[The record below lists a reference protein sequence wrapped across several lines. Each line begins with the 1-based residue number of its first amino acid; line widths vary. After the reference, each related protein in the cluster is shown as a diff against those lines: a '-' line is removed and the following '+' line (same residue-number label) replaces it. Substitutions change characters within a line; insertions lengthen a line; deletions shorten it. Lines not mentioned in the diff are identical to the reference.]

1 MGVPSFY
8 RWLVKKYPN
17 TVANAIEEEGD
28 EAGGGS
34 SVVDSRSSRP
44 NPNGFEFDNLYLDMN
59 AIIHPCFHPV
69 DHPTPPTTF
78 QEVFDNIRDYID
90 HLFCIV
96 RPRKLLYMAIDG
108 VAPRAK
114 MNQQRSRRFR
124 TSKDNEIAEAE
135 ERKLRTEF
143 EMAGKPVLP
152 KQESEVSDSNI
163 ITPGTEFMDEL
174 SKDLKLY
181 INQRLETDAGW
192 KKIKVILS
200 DSNVPG
206 EGEHKIT
213 SFIRLQRASP
223 GYDPNTRHCLYGL
236 DADLIMLALATHELH
251 FSILREVCDIQEQQ
265 PHLAIETSLNKAE
278 PSSLTCRGPLK
289 QQNSAPM
296 KQHYQFLHIWI
307 LREYLQLDLTI
318 SEHPSHVK
326 IDLERLIDDF
336 IFICLF
342 TGNDFL
348 PHMPTLEIHEGA
360 IDLLMHVYVKEFKNL
375 GGYLVDMQWAGYEKG
390 RFVRLKRVEKF
401 ILSIGAYEEKIFKK
415 RSEIQD
421 RKLKRLLPQY
431 SDDKEEEQE
440 QEQERGPGVE
450 LQHCAAKGKAPT
462 SQKIVIEAIE
472 SPVSSKGTTQS
483 TNTSEILQNTRE
495 LKEKLKSCIQDRSDL
510 FKNGNFTAN
519 RVKLGVKGWHERYYM
534 KKFSAKT
541 KEDIEI
547 TRKAVVQ
554 RYTEGLC
561 WSSLYYFSGVPSW
574 KWFYPYHY
582 GPFAS
587 DLRGLSQ
594 VKVNFDKGSPFK
606 PFDQLM
612 GVLPPRSSHALP
624 RVYRPLMT
632 SEESEIIDFYPTNFQ
647 LDEEGKRFTWQ
658 AICKLPF
665 IDEERLLFQTN
676 KAEAELRDDEAER
689 NSTKVDILF
698 VRSSEEQLGSQI
710 FTLYRKQHEGG
721 ETDTAKESIGADLGC
736 GLSGFISPC
745 NEYPWECDEGGR
757 ANNIL
762 FVMYELPNE
771 CQHIPR
777 LLQGVNIPEKTI
789 TEGDIVETQ
798 LWHDTSS
805 SRGQTTASSSS
816 WDPRGRNA
824 YPVTHRGACNLDENW
839 KSSCSAQFEDFRISD
854 SSQGFKSFERGRTAN
869 FQSYGNSLVA
879 DRSGDQWRQ
888 SSCGQLLGAPF
899 SQGGRQISGSVR
911 GTSAGIPSHHA
922 WQHNLSPLPAPSMQG
937 QGWRQSS
944 LSVQGTSAGRTSH
957 HAWQHNLSPPPA
969 PSMQGRGWRQVVQG
983 HNWQHNVR
991 PPNAPSMQ
999 GSGWRQSG
1007 GNVRG
1012 MSARSTTS
1020 QQAWRH
1026 NPAPP
1031 SAPSMQAHGRGQ
1043 FTSSAAPRDW
1053 EVRDT
1058 P

>member
-1 MGVPSFY
+1 MGVPAFY
-8 RWLVKKYPN
+8 RWLVKKYPS

-34 SVVDSRSSRP
+34 SSVVDSRSSRP
-44 NPNGFEFDNLYLDMN
+44 NPNGLEFDNLYLDMN
-59 AIIHPCFHPV
+59 GIIHPCFHPV
-69 DHPTPPTTF
+69 DH
-78 QEVFDNIRDYID
+78 
-90 HLFCIV
+90 
-96 RPRKLLYMAIDG
+96 
-108 VAPRAK
+108 
-114 MNQQRSRRFR
+114 
-124 TSKDNEIAEAE
+124 EAE

-181 INQRLETDAGW
+181 INQHLETDAGW

-206 EGEHKIT
+206 EGEQKIM

-251 FSILREVCDIQEQQ
+251 FSILRENVLIQEQQ
-265 PHLAIETSLNKAE
+265 PHLAIEASLNKAE

-289 QQNSAPM
+289 QRNSAPM

-307 LREYLQLDLTI
+307 LREYLELDLTI

-336 IFICLF
+336 IFMCLF

-348 PHMPTLEIHEGA
+348 PHMPTLEIHE
-360 IDLLMHVYVKEFKNL
+360 
-375 GGYLVDMQWAGYEKG
+375 AGYEKE
-390 RFVRLKRVEKF
+390 RFVSLKRVEKF
-401 ILSIGAYEEKIFKK
+401 ILSVGAYEERIFKK

-421 RKLKRLLPQY
+421 RWLKKLLAQY
-431 SDDKEEEQE
+431 SDDKEEEQ
-440 QEQERGPGVE
+440 QE
-450 LQHCAAKGKAPT
+450 LQHCAA
-462 SQKIVIEAIE
+462 
-472 SPVSSKGTTQS
+472 KGTTQS
-483 TNTSEILQNTRE
+483 TNTSEV
-495 LKEKLKSCIQDRSDL
+495 D
-510 FKNGNFTAN
+510 
-519 RVKLGVKGWHERYYM
+519 
-534 KKFSAKT
+534 
-541 KEDIEI
+541 
-547 TRKAVVQ
+547 
-554 RYTEGLC
+554 
-561 WSSLYYFSGVPSW
+561 
-574 KWFYPYHY
+574 
-582 GPFAS
+582 
-587 DLRGLSQ
+587 
-594 VKVNFDKGSPFK
+594 
-606 PFDQLM
+606 
-612 GVLPPRSSHALP
+612 
-624 RVYRPLMT
+624 
-632 SEESEIIDFYPTNFQ
+632 FQ

-658 AICKLPF
+658 
-665 IDEERLLFQTN
+665 
-676 KAEAELRDDEAER
+676 DDEAER
-689 NSTKVDILF
+689 NSTKVDMLF
-698 VRSSEEQLGSQI
+698 VRSSEERLGSQI
-710 FTLYRKQHEGG
+710 FSLYRKQHEGG
-721 ETDTAKESIGADLGC
+721 ETDTAKEPIGADLGC

-762 FVMYELPNE
+762 FVMYELPNA

-805 SRGQTTASSSS
+805 SRGLTTASSSS
-816 WDPRGRNA
+816 WDPRGRNP
-824 YPVTHRGACNLDENW
+824 YPVTYGGACNLDENW
-839 KSSCSAQFEDFRISD
+839 KSSCSAQFEDLRISG
-854 SSQGFKSFERGRTAN
+854 SRQGFKSFERGRTAN

-879 DRSGDQWRQ
+879 DRSGYEWRQ
-888 SSCGQLLGAPF
+888 SSYGQLLGAPLG
-899 SQGGRQISGSVR
+899 QGGRQISGSVQ

-922 WQHNLSPLPAPSMQG
+922 WQHNLSPPPAPSMQG
-937 QGWRQSS
+937 QGWRQSGW
-944 LSVQGTSAGRTSH
+944 SVQGTSAGRTSH

-969 PSMQGRGWRQVVQG
+969 PSMQGQGWRQVVQG

-999 GSGWRQSG
+999 GYGWRQSG

-1020 QQAWRH
+1020 QQARRH

>member
-8 RWLVKKYPN
+8 RWLVNKYPN
-17 TVANAIEEEGD
+17 TVVNAFEEEGGD
-28 EAGGGS
+28 DAGGGSS

-59 AIIHPCFHPV
+59 EIIHPCFHPV
-69 DHPTPPTTF
+69 DH
-78 QEVFDNIRDYID
+78 
-90 HLFCIV
+90 
-96 RPRKLLYMAIDG
+96 
-108 VAPRAK
+108 
-114 MNQQRSRRFR
+114 
-124 TSKDNEIAEAE
+124 EAE

-181 INQRLETDAGW
+181 INQHLETDAGW
-192 KKIKVILS
+192 KNIKVILS

-206 EGEHKIT
+206 EGEHKIM

-251 FSILREVCDIQEQQ
+251 FSILRENILIQEQQ
-265 PHLAIETSLNKAE
+265 PHLAIEASLNKVE
-278 PSSLTCRGPLK
+278 PSSLTRRGPLK
-289 QQNSAPM
+289 QRNSAPM
-296 KQHYQFLHIWI
+296 KQNYQFLHIWI
-307 LREYLQLDLTI
+307 LREYLELDLTI
-318 SEHPSHVK
+318 SEHPPHVK
-326 IDLERLIDDF
+326 IELERLIDDF

-348 PHMPTLEIHEGA
+348 PHMPTLEIHE
-360 IDLLMHVYVKEFKNL
+360 
-375 GGYLVDMQWAGYEKG
+375 
-390 RFVRLKRVEKF
+390 
-401 ILSIGAYEEKIFKK
+401 
-415 RSEIQD
+415 
-421 RKLKRLLPQY
+421 
-431 SDDKEEEQE
+431 KEEEQE

-462 SQKIVIEAIE
+462 SQNFVKGGAIE

-483 TNTSEILQNTRE
+483 TNTSEV
-495 LKEKLKSCIQDRSDL
+495 D
-510 FKNGNFTAN
+510 
-519 RVKLGVKGWHERYYM
+519 
-534 KKFSAKT
+534 
-541 KEDIEI
+541 
-547 TRKAVVQ
+547 
-554 RYTEGLC
+554 
-561 WSSLYYFSGVPSW
+561 
-574 KWFYPYHY
+574 
-582 GPFAS
+582 
-587 DLRGLSQ
+587 
-594 VKVNFDKGSPFK
+594 
-606 PFDQLM
+606 
-612 GVLPPRSSHALP
+612 
-624 RVYRPLMT
+624 
-632 SEESEIIDFYPTNFQ
+632 FQ

-658 AICKLPF
+658 
-665 IDEERLLFQTN
+665 
-676 KAEAELRDDEAER
+676 DDEAER
-689 NSTKVDILF
+689 NSTKVDMLF

-710 FTLYRKQHEGG
+710 FSVYRKRHEGG
-721 ETDTAKESIGADLGC
+721 ETDTVKESIGADLGC

-762 FVMYELPNE
+762 FVMYELPNA

-789 TEGDIVETQ
+789 SEGDIVETP

-805 SRGQTTASSSS
+805 SRGLTTASSSS
-816 WDPRGRNA
+816 WDPRGRNP
-824 YPVTHRGACNLDENW
+824 YPVTYRGACNLDENW
-839 KSSCSAQFEDFRISD
+839 KSSCSAQLEDFRISD
-854 SSQGFKSFERGRTAN
+854 SRQRFKSFERGRTAN

-879 DRSGDQWRQ
+879 DRSGYEWRQ
-888 SSCGQLLGAPF
+888 SSCGQLLGAPLG
-899 SQGGRQISGSVR
+899 QGGRQISGSVQ

-922 WQHNLSPLPAPSMQG
+922 WQHNLSPPPAPSMQG

-944 LSVQGTSAGRTSH
+944 WSVQGTSAGRTSH
-957 HAWQHNLSPPPA
+957 HAWQHNLSPPPT
-969 PSMQGRGWRQVVQG
+969 PSMQGQVWRQVVQG

-999 GSGWRQSG
+999 GYGWRQSG

-1020 QQAWRH
+1020 QQPWRH

>member
-1 MGVPSFY
+1 MGVPAFY
-8 RWLVKKYPN
+8 RWLVKKYPS

-34 SVVDSRSSRP
+34 SSVVDSRSSRP
-44 NPNGFEFDNLYLDMN
+44 NPNGLEFDNLYLDMN
-59 AIIHPCFHPV
+59 GIIHPCFHPV
-69 DHPTPPTTF
+69 DH
-78 QEVFDNIRDYID
+78 
-90 HLFCIV
+90 
-96 RPRKLLYMAIDG
+96 
-108 VAPRAK
+108 
-114 MNQQRSRRFR
+114 
-124 TSKDNEIAEAE
+124 EAE

-181 INQRLETDAGW
+181 INQHLETDAGW

-206 EGEHKIT
+206 EGEQKIM

-251 FSILREVCDIQEQQ
+251 FSILRENVLIQEQQ
-265 PHLAIETSLNKAE
+265 PHLAIEASLNKAE

-289 QQNSAPM
+289 QRNSAPM

-307 LREYLQLDLTI
+307 LREYLELDLTI

-336 IFICLF
+336 IFMCLF

-348 PHMPTLEIHEGA
+348 PHMPTLEIHE
-360 IDLLMHVYVKEFKNL
+360 
-375 GGYLVDMQWAGYEKG
+375 AGYEKE
-390 RFVRLKRVEKF
+390 RFVSLKRVEKF
-401 ILSIGAYEEKIFKK
+401 ILSVGAYEERIFKK

-421 RKLKRLLPQY
+421 RWLKKLLAQY
-431 SDDKEEEQE
+431 SDDKEEEQ
-440 QEQERGPGVE
+440 QE
-450 LQHCAAKGKAPT
+450 LQHCAA
-462 SQKIVIEAIE
+462 
-472 SPVSSKGTTQS
+472 KGTTQS

-495 LKEKLKSCIQDRSDL
+495 LKEKLKSCIKDRSDL
-510 FKNGNFTAN
+510 FKNGNFTVD
-519 RVKLGVKGWHERYYM
+519 RVKLGVKDWHERYYM
-534 KKFSAKT
+534 EKFSAKT

-574 KWFYPYHY
+574 NWYYPYHY

-594 VKVNFDKGSPFK
+594 VKVNFEKGSPFK

-665 IDEERLLFQTN
+665 IDEERLLFQTK

-689 NSTKVDILF
+689 NSTKVDMLF
-698 VRSSEEQLGSQI
+698 VRSSEERLGSQI
-710 FTLYRKQHEGG
+710 FSLYRKQHEGG
-721 ETDTAKESIGADLGC
+721 ETDTAKEPIGADLGC

-762 FVMYELPNE
+762 FVMYELPNA

-805 SRGQTTASSSS
+805 SRGLTTASSSS
-816 WDPRGRNA
+816 WDPRGRNP
-824 YPVTHRGACNLDENW
+824 YPVTYGGACNLDENW
-839 KSSCSAQFEDFRISD
+839 KSSCSAQFEDLRISG
-854 SSQGFKSFERGRTAN
+854 SRQGFKSFERGRTAN

-879 DRSGDQWRQ
+879 DRSGYEWRQ
-888 SSCGQLLGAPF
+888 SSYGQLLGAPLG
-899 SQGGRQISGSVR
+899 QGGRQISGSVQ

-922 WQHNLSPLPAPSMQG
+922 WQHNLSPPPAPSMQG
-937 QGWRQSS
+937 QGWRQSGW
-944 LSVQGTSAGRTSH
+944 SVQGTSAGRTSH

-969 PSMQGRGWRQVVQG
+969 PSMQGQGWRQVVQG

-999 GSGWRQSG
+999 GYGWRQSG

-1020 QQAWRH
+1020 QQARRH